1 MTQALS
7 RFQCDISP
15 TEGKVTLHA
24 YWSDV
29 VADPGSGAIVA
40 GPLVPGIDKFYPSVE
55 AANAAAIAN
64 PDWEAIAQ
72 QFQTQPFSAI
82 AALLQAVKDAEA
94 QAAQSQTLESL
105 GLR

>member
-1 MTQALS
+1 
-7 RFQCDISP
+7 
-15 TEGKVTLHA
+15 
-24 YWSDV
+24 
-29 VADPGSGAIVA
+29 
-40 GPLVPGIDKFYPSVE
+40 VE